1 MNLELLKEIQ
11 NQVVAKPEEDP
22 KVLKKQKKI
31 KAMLENISPEVPMNL
46 KCNNMVRA
54 LDQAIYG
61 EFFHS
66 NLGLTEVYFL
76 DEFFE
81 PMFLQKSEP

>member
-1 MNLELLKEIQ
+1 
-11 NQVVAKPEEDP
+11 
-22 KVLKKQKKI
+22 
-31 KAMLENISPEVPMNL
+31 MLENISPEVPMNL

-81 PMFLQKSEP
+81 PMFLQTPDP